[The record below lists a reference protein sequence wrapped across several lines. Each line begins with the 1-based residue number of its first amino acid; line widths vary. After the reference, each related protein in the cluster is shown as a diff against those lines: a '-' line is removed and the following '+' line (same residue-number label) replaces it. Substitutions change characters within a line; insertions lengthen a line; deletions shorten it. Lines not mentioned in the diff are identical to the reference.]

1 MTAENFIFI
10 KYQGIPVITYQKIV
24 AKFENNLKIM
34 IYENLLKNEYL

>member
-10 KYQGIPVITYQKIV
+10 KYQGILVITYQKIV